1 MNLMPGKEFKK
12 ILIINNAFNSIL
24 GRLFFSYLKD
34 VSYKKSIDI
43 LQRDILYSFIYQ
55 TNLEIKKN
63 NKMNYQ
69 IEESR
74 LIQIQQ
80 ILILKIQIISLEEVC
95 FDKI

>member
-43 LQRDILYSFIYQ
+43 L
-55 TNLEIKKN
+55 
-63 NKMNYQ
+63 
-69 IEESR
+69 
-74 LIQIQQ
+74 
-80 ILILKIQIISLEEVC
+80 
-95 FDKI
+95 